1 MFFQEIVASFSWPI
15 EQQFTSSSI
24 LYMLDTVCVV
34 LITVQLMIQYS
45 HLLMRRTKQ
54 SLLGCYTNTLL
65 LFTWSKLLF
74 SEFPPTFLVMVR
86 QNLQEIIDWRGVSL
100 FEWITCVCEY
110 FAALLWA
117 SMIPLLGLIFGI
129 KMKENNGVQLHGK
142 DSLE

>member
-1 MFFQEIVASFSWPI
+1 MFFQEIVASFSSPI

-65 LFTWSKLLF
+65 LFT
-74 SEFPPTFLVMVR
+74 
-86 QNLQEIIDWRGVSL
+86 
-100 FEWITCVCEY
+100 
-110 FAALLWA
+110 
-117 SMIPLLGLIFGI
+117 
-129 KMKENNGVQLHGK
+129 
-142 DSLE
+142 